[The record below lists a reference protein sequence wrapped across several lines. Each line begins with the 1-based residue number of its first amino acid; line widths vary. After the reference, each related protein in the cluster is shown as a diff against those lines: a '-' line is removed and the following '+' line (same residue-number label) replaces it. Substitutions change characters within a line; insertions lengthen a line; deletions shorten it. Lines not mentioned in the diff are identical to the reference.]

1 MSAITGS
8 LGIAC
13 SDFQFKIADGTP
25 ICGRNMDFPNIAPMK
40 SRFSIHPI
48 DEQWT
53 SRAPD
58 GSPGFCWSVA
68 IGFVGISA
76 FSTSTDPETVDDV
89 VDGLNTEGLSGGV
102 LTLKASQYQDVPPG
116 CNNQAITQ
124 MDLLPYILGTCR
136 TVSDVESAVRK
147 LFVWPMAM
155 AQLPTPPALHY
166 VFHDREGNNLVVE
179 FLGGVPQF
187 YLNQSNVATNDP
199 SLLEQLENLQNYTH
213 LTPMLGGEVGLP
225 GATDPQSRFVTLAKL
240 IEFTQTNAIPAN
252 INDGIMRAQSLLGR
266 VHVIEGEQIVSLGTN
281 NYLESTLWSVIKV
294 LGQELQMIFYSKAD
308 PTFRGEYLS
317 SFNFS
322 PDVRYPKV
330 PIARSFPQISLL
342 YTRPSANIIWDAPG

>member
-48 DEQWT
+48 KEIWT
-53 SRAPD
+53 SSAPD

-76 FSTSTDPETVDDV
+76 FNTSTDPTTVDDV

-116 CNNQAITQ
+116 CNDRAITQ

-136 TVSDVESAVRK
+136 TVADIEPAVSE
-147 LFVWPMAM
+147 LFVWPIAM

-179 FLGGVPQF
+179 FLGGIPQF
-187 YLNQSNVATNDP
+187 YLNQSNVTTNDP
-199 SLLEQLENLQNYTH
+199 ALLEQLENLKQFAQ
-213 LTPMLGGEVGLP
+213 LTPTLEGEVGLP
-225 GATDPQSRFVTLAKL
+225 GATDPQSRFVTLTKL
-240 IEFTQTNAIPAN
+240 TQFTQANAIPAN
-252 INDGIMRAQSLLGR
+252 INQGIMRAQSLLGR

-281 NYLESTLWSVIKV
+281 NYLESTLWSVIKI
-294 LGQELQMIFYSKAD
+294 LGEELQIILYSKEN
-308 PTFRGEYLS
+308 PNLRGEYLS
-317 SFNFS
+317 VFNFNT
-322 PDVRYPKV
+322 VYRYPKIRITNSS
-330 PIARSFPQISLL
+330 PEISPL
-342 YTRPSANIIWDAPG
+342 YKEAHLTLATFD